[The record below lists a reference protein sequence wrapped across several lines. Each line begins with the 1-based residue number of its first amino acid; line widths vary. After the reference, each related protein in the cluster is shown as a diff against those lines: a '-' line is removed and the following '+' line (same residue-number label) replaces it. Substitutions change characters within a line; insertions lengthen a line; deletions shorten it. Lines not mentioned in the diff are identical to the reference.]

1 MDSLTERIDLI
12 NDFEFI
18 GRSRNEEVDMH
29 LQSNFYILL
38 LNCIAFSI
46 TFIIVL
52 LAAITEIFRIGIP
65 FNWDKTSLLV
75 LLSINSYNAF
85 GNTLNKRII
94 LKHLKFL
101 ETSPVKPFNQK
112 LNDDLAD
119 LAAKLYRPLW
129 RKLIISAL
137 TGIIFIACMIN
148 LFMDYQFIYYKFLII
163 PTLLFYV
170 LATLNIWGNYKKLK
184 ANIDEVEQSQ
194 HSVSPI

>member
-12 NDFEFI
+12 NAFELI
-18 GRSRNEEVDMH
+18 GRSRNEKVDMH

-38 LNCIAFSI
+38 LSCIAFSI

-52 LAAITEIFRIGIP
+52 LSAITEIFRIGIP
-65 FNWDKTSLLV
+65 FNWDKTSLLL
-75 LLSINSYNAF
+75 LLSINSYNAI
-85 GNTLNKRII
+85 GNALNKRII

-101 ETSPVKPFNQK
+101 ETSPVKSFNQK
-112 LNDDLAD
+112 LNDDLAV
-119 LAAKLYRPLW
+119 LAAKLHRSL
-129 RKLIISAL
+129 RHKLIIAAL
-137 TGIIFIACMIN
+137 MVIILIGCIIN
-148 LFMDYQFIYYKFLII
+148 MFMDYQFIYYKFLII

-194 HSVSPI
+194 HSFSPI

>member
-38 LNCIAFSI
+38 LSCIAFSI

-52 LAAITEIFRIGIP
+52 LAAITEIFRISIP

-75 LLSINSYNAF
+75 LISINSYNAI

-101 ETSPVKPFNQK
+101 ETSPIKPFNQK

-119 LAAKLYRPLW
+119 LAAKLHRPL
-129 RKLIISAL
+129 RKLIIAAL
-137 TGIIFIACMIN
+137 TGIILIACIIN
-148 LFMDYQFIYYKFLII
+148 LFMHYQFIYYKFLII

-170 LATLNIWGNYKKLK
+170 LATLNIWANYKKLK
-184 ANIDEVEQSQ
+184 GNINEVEQSQ
-194 HSVSPI
+194 HSISPI

>member
-12 NDFEFI
+12 NDFKFI
-18 GRSRNEEVDMH
+18 ERSRNEEVDMH

-52 LAAITEIFRIGIP
+52 LAAITAIFRISIP

-75 LLSINSYNAF
+75 LLSINSINTF
-85 GNTLNKRII
+85 GNTLNKRIT

-101 ETSPVKPFNQK
+101 ETAPVKPFNQK
-112 LNDDLAD
+112 LNNDLAD

-129 RKLIISAL
+129 RKLIIAAL
-137 TGIIFIACMIN
+137 TGIILIACIIN

-184 ANIDEVEQSQ
+184 ANINEVEQSQ